1 MGFQELQTKLIDL
14 ARERVRSGRATERG
28 LARLCAIS
36 QPHLHHV
43 LKNIRTLSHESAD
56 RLMQVLDV
64 QISDLLWHVSG
75 EGAVHVRP
83 VPIIRNRIGPGIEAI
98 FTAFRGN
105 MPMPGWLLE
114 RLVEPLTA
122 RLAPDLVLP
131 AALAANDL
139 VLLDQNP
146 AVRAAPKGNDIWIVA
161 DGTGLRARYLRMEG
175 TRLYVGNEVTRADPP
190 QWVSIPLQGRNILE
204 IVRARI
210 VWIGR
215 EMETE
220 PAGPADPAGES
231 DRSGS
236 RT

>member
-1 MGFQELQTKLIDL
+1 MF
-14 ARERVRSGRATERG
+14 ARA
-28 LARLCAIS
+28 
-36 QPHLHHV
+36 
-43 LKNIRTLSHESAD
+43 
-56 RLMQVLDV
+56 
-64 QISDLLWHVSG
+64 
-75 EGAVHVRP
+75 
-83 VPIIRNRIGPGIEAI
+83 VPIIRNRSCGPGTDAV
-98 FTAFRGN
+98 FTVFRGN

-114 RLVEPLTA
+114 DLVETGYMA

-131 AALAANDL
+131 RSLAANDL

-146 AVRAAPKGNDIWIVA
+146 AVRAALSGNSASGTSVWIVA
-161 DGTGLRARYLRMEG
+161 DAAGLRARYLRLEG
-175 TRLYVGNEVTRADPP
+175 GRVYAGNEVTRGDPR

-220 PAGPADPAGES
+220 PAGSADPARQS
-231 DRSGS
+231 DRSGG